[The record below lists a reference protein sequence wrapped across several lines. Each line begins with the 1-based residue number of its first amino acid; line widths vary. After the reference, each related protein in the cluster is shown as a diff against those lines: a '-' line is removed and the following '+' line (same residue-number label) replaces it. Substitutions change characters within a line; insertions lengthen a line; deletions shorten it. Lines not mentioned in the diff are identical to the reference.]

1 MEIQRLNKELEIYKK
16 FADEERE
23 SEKKKEWTQKI
34 SENTV
39 SYTHLHK
46 TKENFNNEKMQHM

>member
-34 SENTV
+34 SENIT
-39 SYTHLHK
+39 LLRK
-46 TKENFNNEKMQHM
+46 FDDKR